1 MPAGSP
7 RQAFFLVAFGKLLG
21 YNEENVGKENNM
33 RFQLDH
39 DYHIHSQLSLCSN
52 DPNQN
57 TENILHIA
65 ENLGLRQICLA
76 DHYWDE
82 RVRRKLIDF
91 YEKQNFAHISKA
103 LPLPQGESCRFL
115 FGCETDMTKYNTMG
129 IPKSRYDAFDMI
141 LIPID
146 HFHMKGF
153 TISKKDYPSVQGQAK
168 RWIARFDH
176 LMGMDLPFHKLGLA
190 HLATA
195 CMQHPNRE
203 KYLQTLDAIPGDE
216 LHRLFK
222 KAAQVGCGIEL
233 NLSDMDFADH
243 EQESVMRMFH
253 IAKECGCKFY
263 LGSDAHHPNKWDK
276 FIPLYTRAVDILDL
290 KEEDKFVL
298 Q

>member
-1 MPAGSP
+1 
-7 RQAFFLVAFGKLLG
+7 
-21 YNEENVGKENNM
+21 M

-103 LPLPQGESCRFL
+103 LPLPQGECCRFL
-115 FGCETDMTKYNTMG
+115 FGCETDMTKYNTVG

-146 HFHMKGF
+146 HFHRNGF
-153 TISKKDYPSVQGQAK
+153 TISKKDFDDFWDIYEKIKELKPEVKERALKYTVLDNIKVAIKDK
-168 RWIARFDH
+168 RKELKEIGAQW
-176 LMGMDLPFHKLGLA
+176 
-190 HLATA
+190 
-195 CMQHPNRE
+195 
-203 KYLQTLDAIPGDE
+203 DE
-216 LHRLFK
+216 LTPEEIAVKLVSSGRVDALY
-222 KAAQVGCGIEL
+222 KAMKERENKI
-233 NLSDMDFADH
+233 NPSDF
-243 EQESVMRMFH
+243 F
-253 IAKECGCKFY
+253 
-263 LGSDAHHPNKWDK
+263 SDQ
-276 FIPLYTRAVDILDL
+276 Y
-290 KEEDKFVL
+290 